1 MADSTSLIKD
11 LREKTGAGM
20 MDCKRALDE
29 AKGDF
34 NEALT
39 LLRKK
44 GMADAAKKS
53 SRTTKE

>member
-1 MADSTSLIKD
+1 MPTMDATQLIKD

-34 NEALT
+34 NEAMT
-39 LLRKK
+39 ILRKLRES
-44 GMADAAKKS
+44 ADD
-53 SRTTKE
+53 